1 MISRRAREPHLVV
14 LAKTPLA
21 GRVKTRLCP
30 PLSPGEAAMVAAAA
44 LADTLE
50 AVAATPA
57 LTRTLVLDGPR
68 WSGIPAGFRVVTQAS
83 GTHAERI
90 AAAFPVG
97 AGPALLLGM
106 DTPQLT
112 LELLAAATRCLLAD
126 GTDAVLGPAYDGGW
140 WALGMR
146 TPNPA
151 LIRGVPTS
159 TALTGQLQEAALV
172 HAGWRVRRLPTL
184 RDVDTAADA
193 FAVARDCPS
202 GRFAAAVAAAF
213 GPGAWKPALT

>member
-1 MISRRAREPHLVV
+1 MTAAPACGVHLLV

-30 PLSPGEAAMVAAAA
+30 PLSPRQAAAVAAAA
-44 LADTLE
+44 LADTLD

-57 LTRTLVLDGPR
+57 ASRTLVLDGP
-68 WSGIPAGFRVVTQAS
+68 WWPGVPVGFQVVGQVP

-97 AGPALLLGM
+97 AGPALLVGM

-112 LELLAAATRCLLAD
+112 AELLTAATRVLLAD
-126 GTDAVLGPAYDGGW
+126 GTDAVLGPAWDGGW

-146 TPNPA
+146 TPDPT
-151 LIRGVPTS
+151 LVRDVPTS
-159 TALTGQLQEAALV
+159 TANTGALQAARLGDD
-172 HAGWRVRRLPTL
+172 GWRVRRLPIL
-184 RDVDTAADA
+184 RDVDTVVDA
-193 FAVARDCPS
+193 HAVARACPT
-202 GRFAAAVAAAF
+202 GRFAAAFAAAVR
-213 GPGAWKPALT
+213 PPLVESA